1 MKRKQYSWQLPVEI
15 EQRLGD
21 DTYGRQRAIFEVDH
35 LLVVLHTPPGK
46 GPHRDCALFLRS
58 PDGKYQFNGQEGGDL
73 HLRKLL
79 GAYEQLFEKH
89 EKMYDESGSATELF
103 VLMEAVTPLNR
114 AAANL
119 CNALQSA
126 RNHVSG
132 DSFLIA
138 MRDRAYELSRNFELL
153 VGDAKLAMDHHIAK
167 SAEAQAVKAEEL
179 AEAQH
184 KLNVLAAVTFPLLVI
199 AALLGMNLVHGM
211 EGEQPWFFWAV
222 IVVGGVVGF
231 AVKQW
236 VTTTKK

>member
-1 MKRKQYSWQLPVEI
+1 
-15 EQRLGD
+15 
-21 DTYGRQRAIFEVDH
+21 
-35 LLVVLHTPPGK
+35 
-46 GPHRDCALFLRS
+46 
-58 PDGKYQFNGQEGGDL
+58 
-73 HLRKLL
+73 
-79 GAYEQLFEKH
+79 
-89 EKMYDESGSATELF
+89 
-103 VLMEAVTPLNR
+103 
-114 AAANL
+114 
-119 CNALQSA
+119 
-126 RNHVSG
+126 
-132 DSFLIA
+132 
-138 MRDRAYELSRNFELL
+138 MRDQAYELSRNFELL